1 MNTKDLLTLS
11 YLRQN
16 GRFSLTSLAKRI
28 GTPHSTL
35 FDKVRAKRLP
45 FSRHTILLD
54 FDRLGFTTRAQIL
67 LSVEKQDKAGLIAC
81 LKKSAN
87 VNSLFSI
94 NNGWDVT
101 MECIFRNMRALE
113 SFVEQLES
121 KFKIKDKQVHY
132 VIDEFKRES
141 FLSDPSMAEATFKYL
156 I

>member
-45 FSRHTILLD
+45 FSKHTILLD
-54 FDRLGFTTRAQIL
+54 FDRLGFTARAQIL
-67 LSVEKQDKAGLIAC
+67 LAVEKQDKDSLIVC

-87 VNSLFSI
+87 VNSLFRI
-94 NNGWDVT
+94 NNGWDVI
-101 MECIFRNMRALE
+101 MECVFRNMRSLE
-113 SFVEQLES
+113 AFVEQLES

>member
-45 FSRHTILLD
+45 FSKHTILLD
-54 FDRLGFTTRAQIL
+54 FDKLGFTTRAQIL
-67 LSVEKQDKAGLIAC
+67 LAVEKQDKGSLIVC

-87 VNSLFSI
+87 VNSLFRI
-94 NNGWDVT
+94 NNGWDVI
-101 MECIFRNMRALE
+101 MECIFRDMRSLE
-113 SFVEQLES
+113 AFVEQLES